1 MKNIFI
7 ICSLLFGLTAQAQ
20 LLINKS
26 VKPKQALQYV
36 SPLVQEF
43 VKPYSIEHSVGY
55 EAPPPVG
62 YVKGSSASGVL
73 SHTQYA
79 WDFGNGEN
87 DVYYSHVGRFRTDAT
102 PPPNCTDELDDPS
115 GRVNCISSIIGFKA
129 CHLFMFDNDR
139 HLIAV
144 QRLNIPQPSNM
155 KGKPACYDV
164 LAMAPAAVVKD
175 GMLIVANYHD
185 STWLCSN
192 GPMCAA
198 DIEKPDLFPITF
210 LVRFAKDAMGKL
222 ILSQDTTCL
231 GNPNNFKTIAE
242 ARRALKQAK
251 CN

>member
-1 MKNIFI
+1 MKTLLL
-7 ICSLLFGLTAQAQ
+7 ICGLLFGLTSNAQ
-20 LLINKS
+20 LGINKY
-26 VKPKQALQYV
+26 VTPKQALQYV
-36 SPLVQEF
+36 SPLIQEQ
-43 VKPYSIEHSVGY
+43 VKPYSFEHSVGY
-55 EAPPPVG
+55 KAPPPVG
-62 YVKGSSASGVL
+62 YVKESTTSGVL

-79 WDFGNGEN
+79 WNFGDGEN
-87 DVYYSHVGRFRTDAT
+87 DVYYSYIGRFRTDAT
-102 PPPNCTDELDDPS
+102 PPPGCGNGMERAPGQADCLSAIS
-115 GRVNCISSIIGFKA
+115 GHLT

-144 QRLNIPQPSNM
+144 QPLNIPQPANM
-155 KGKPACYDV
+155 KGKPACYNV

-185 STWLCSN
+185 STWRCSN